1 MEIAYAYTS
10 LTAVEDVA
18 FFAFVLDDV
27 AVGIVVIVVVVEE
40 EEEETI
46 VLSSSFVFEWAAC
59 KTFLR

>member
-27 AVGIVVIVVVVEE
+27 AVGTVVIVVVVE

-46 VLSSSFVFEWAAC
+46 VLSSSFVFEWEAC